1 MHEPGENSGT
11 FAVNGVDLCVDIKG
25 DGEPLVLLHGGGG
38 ASQNWSL
45 IFDAPPPGFCTIAPD
60 LRGHGRSTNPSGAFS
75 IRQCALDVL
84 ALLDGLDVDRFK
96 AIGVSLGAK
105 TLLHV
110 ATMQPARVE
119 AMVIASATPYFP
131 PQARSAMAQLTVE
144 SRTPQEWSQMRAWHV
159 HGDAQIEAVW
169 RAMRGLKDSYT
180 DMNFTPP
187 LLSTISARTLVVHG
201 DRDPLYPVELAV
213 EMYRAIPRASLW
225 IVPGGG
231 HGPIFGAQSA
241 PFRSAA
247 LAFLREGG

>member
-1 MHEPGENSGT
+1 MHEPGPNSGT
-11 FAVNGVDLCVDIKG
+11 FAVNGVALYVDIKG

-45 IFDAPPPGFCTIAPD
+45 IFDAPPPGFRTIAPD

-75 IRQCALDVL
+75 IRQCAFDVL

-144 SRTPQEWSQMRAWHV
+144 SRTPQEWSQMRAWHM

-169 RAMRGLKDSYT
+169 RAMHGLKDSYT

>member
-1 MHEPGENSGT
+1 MYEPGKNSGT
-11 FAVNGVDLCVDIKG
+11 FAVNGVDLDVDIQG
-25 DGEPLVLLHGGGG
+25 AGEPLVLLHGGGG

-45 IFDAPPPGFCTIAPD
+45 IFDAPPPGFRTIAPD
-60 LRGHGRSTNPSGAFS
+60 LRGHRRSTNPAGGFS

-84 ALLDGLDVDRFK
+84 ALFDGLDIDRFK

-144 SRTPQEWSQMRAWHV
+144 SRTPQEWAQMRAWHV

-169 RAMRGLKDSYT
+169 RAMHGLKDSYT

-187 LLSTISARTLVVHG
+187 LLSTISART
-201 DRDPLYPVELAV
+201 
-213 EMYRAIPRASLW
+213 
-225 IVPGGG
+225 
-231 HGPIFGAQSA
+231 
-241 PFRSAA
+241 
-247 LAFLREGG
+247 